1 MAPHRRTS
9 QSSHGDAPDIARAIK
24 AMVAVMTQQSTT
36 MMQQHE
42 ASMQRQA
49 TSLEQ

>member
-1 MAPHRRTS
+1 
-9 QSSHGDAPDIARAIK
+9 
-24 AMVAVMTQQSTT
+24 

-49 TSLEQ
+49 TSLEQQQAVMQ